1 MKNRLKHILKCSV
14 ITAFCFMA
22 LVVVY
27 RGIVTKYIM
36 HMYTNE
42 NDEAV
47 SAQLIGFGEIIE
59 GTGQEYYGDE
69 RLEQEGL
76 QIVGFVYGMQL
87 QLIGEIAGSMIIGI
101 ITGIGIGYI
110 TSFENISKSSIKKL
124 IVMYLI
130 GLIIILTLANL
141 YESILWG
148 GLIDNNSE
156 EEIVQT
162 EEDEDI
168 IIIDDNDELMGEN
181 TNDVWLDIE
190 NYFFETLPITGIYTG
205 LYFVVV
211 IMKIGRDTEKK
222 VMLNKLLKPNEEIE
236 KK

>member
-36 HMYTNE
+36 NMYTNE

-47 SAQLIGFGEIIE
+47 SAQLRGFGEIIE

-76 QIVGFVYGMQL
+76 QIVGFVYGTQL
-87 QLIGEIAGSMIIGI
+87 QLIGEIAGSMVLGI
-101 ITGIGIGYI
+101 IVGIGIGYV
-110 TSFENISKSSIKKL
+110 TSLENISKSSVKKL

-130 GLIIILTLANL
+130 GLVIILALANL

-162 EEDEDI
+162 EEDKDI
-168 IIIDDNDELMGEN
+168 IIIDDDEFMREN
-181 TNDVWLDIE
+181 TNDVWVDIK

-205 LYFVVV
+205 LYFTAI
-211 IMKIGRDTEKK
+211 IMKIGKDTEKK
-222 VMLNKLLKPNEEIE
+222 VILNRLLRQNEERE
-236 KK
+236 QK